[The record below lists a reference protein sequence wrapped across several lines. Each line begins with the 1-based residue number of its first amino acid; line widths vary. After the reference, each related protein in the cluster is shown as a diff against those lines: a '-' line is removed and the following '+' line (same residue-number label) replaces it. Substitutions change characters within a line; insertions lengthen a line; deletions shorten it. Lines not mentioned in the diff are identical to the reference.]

1 MEKENVFFWIF
12 VFLVF
17 GTFLKNITDRLDVQ
31 STSETLNKAQI
42 DTTRKINVEP
52 VKLPLIKLPLRSPD
66 LILMDPLKELI
77 D

>member
-1 MEKENVFFWIF
+1 MFFFWIF

-17 GTFLKNITDRLDVQ
+17 GTFVKNITDRLDVQ

>member
-52 VKLPLIKLPLRSPD
+52 VKLPLRSPD